1 MYGYRYEL
9 ILVWVS
15 PVRRLSGLQ
24 TRSHETRLYSHSRT
38 TKNSGN
44 KVRHNSSWSAPCVST
59 WIDQYYN
66 TLSFLLLQSTIRKAT
81 TQNANLVG
89 HLRKS
94 NRLSIKQ
101 IQQSLAEYK
110 FSQSTDFIY
119 RRVPEI
125 AWNILRKVSLQ
136 FTAIFY
142 LHLHPYSSLAKTW
155 FLYQTGFGPGFKFST
170 SHFICV
176 LNLNIL
182 LLILSERK
190 NLDFE
195 GRTWKWHVAF
205 SPSMVWRLLSRPI
218 RR

>member
-1 MYGYRYEL
+1 MTHDCTATVAPRKIPE
-9 ILVWVS
+9 
-15 PVRRLSGLQ
+15 
-24 TRSHETRLYSHSRT
+24 TRSDIIHLDPLLVFQHEWIST
-38 TKNSGN
+38 TT
-44 KVRHNSSWSAPCVST
+44 PFPF
-59 WIDQYYN
+59 YY
-66 TLSFLLLQSTIRKAT
+66 TVMLSMRNVLLQSTIPKAT

-119 RRVPEI
+119 RRVPGI

-176 LNLNIL
+176 LNLKIL

-205 SPSMVWRLLSRPI
+205 SPSTFWSLLSRPI